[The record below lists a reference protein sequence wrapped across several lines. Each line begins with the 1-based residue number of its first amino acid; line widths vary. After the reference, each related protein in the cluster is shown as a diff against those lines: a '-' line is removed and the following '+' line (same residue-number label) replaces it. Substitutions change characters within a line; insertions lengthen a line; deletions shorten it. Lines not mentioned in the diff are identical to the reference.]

1 MTNRRPT
8 LCVVAGPNG
17 SGKTTT
23 TIQLL
28 NNEWAADSLYINPD
42 NIAQEMFGDWNS
54 PEAVLKAAE
63 KATQMRYECLEQ
75 GRDFVFETVFSS
87 PEKLEFLKKAKE
99 AGFFIR
105 FFYVCTSDPS
115 INVARITQRY
125 LNGGHE
131 VPISKVISRYYK
143 SLLNA
148 EEAIAFVDR
157 AYVYDNSIDDQLPR
171 LLYRTIDGELFK
183 RYTTLYRRNSKLG
196 TNDDLTPRRVNSF
209 RATKKRKPRLTTSVS
224 WFYLL
229 EQIKVP

>member
-1 MTNRRPT
+1 MTEIRPT

-28 NNEWAADSLYINPD
+28 NNEWTENSLYINPD

-54 PEAVLKAAE
+54 PEAVMKAAE
-63 KATQMRYECLEQ
+63 HATQLRYKCLEKK
-75 GRDFVFETVFSS
+75 RDFVFETVFSS
-87 PEKLEFLKKAKE
+87 QEKLEFLQKARE

-105 FFYVCTSDPS
+105 FFYVCTSTPA

-143 SLLNA
+143 SLINA
-148 EEAIAFVDR
+148 EEAISFVDR
-157 AYVYDNSIDDQLPR
+157 AYVYDNSIDNQLPC
-171 LLYRTIDGELFK
+171 LLYRTTEG
-183 RYTTLYRRNSKLG
+183 KLIKQYV
-196 TNDDLTPRRVNSF
+196 DDIPEW
-209 RATKKRKPRLTTSVS
+209 AGM
-224 WFYLL
+224 LL
-229 EQIKVP
+229 KFEG